1 MNTFWVIR
9 QFWSEKRYLF
19 FSFFSKIPIP
29 ITFPITC
36 PIMSQTKVH
45 PAKKSSIVLKSVS
58 KQSSIESAW
67 SDIANTSTSDYIA
80 VAVVTS
86 AKDDYVTYSYNEK
99 GTCSGEV
106 KVECDG
112 YLEPNVAY
120 ELRYTLASGIVA
132 ATSMPFSQSG
142 QPTGQPAANAATSAT
157 ASESTL
163 TLKGVSKKCS
173 VRAAWS
179 NVPGASTSDY
189 VAVSV
194 ATSGPTD
201 YVTYSYANGKSDCK
215 YHAIECQGYLSKGV
229 AYVLRYYLA
238 SGAIAASSP
247 PFNHVGKAVAVKAAK
262 TSEKTSAKSGAAPTG
277 VVKMGADN
285 YPVPPEDV
293 AWLSGLPGKQLKM
306 DQAKNY
312 VVTCLDVQIT
322 AYKEAGAGAEEM
334 LRVAL
339 QSRADLLAYVDAIEK
354 TKDDD
359 GGGSGGGGG
368 VATTK
373 GKTYIYIFL
382 LLSSHAMYFQT
393 KYMTSHLSFLLLFS
407 LSLFFCQSATEHS
420 RPCQTFL
427 TVVHSTR
434 RSH

>member
-1 MNTFWVIR
+1 
-9 QFWSEKRYLF
+9 
-19 FSFFSKIPIP
+19 
-29 ITFPITC
+29 
-36 PIMSQTKVH
+36 MSQTKVY
-45 PAKKSSIVLKSVS
+45 PATGAPKIVLKSVS
-58 KQSSIESAW
+58 KQSSIQSAW
-67 SDIANTSTSDYIA
+67 SDLANTSTSDYIA
-80 VAVVTS
+80 VAVVTTG
-86 AKDDYVTYSYNEK
+86 KDDYVTYSYNPA
-99 GTCSGEV
+99 GSSSGEV
-106 KVECDG
+106 VVECDG

-120 ELRYTLASGIVA
+120 ELRYTLASGVVA

-142 QPTGQPAANAATSAT
+142 QPAATAV
-157 ASESTL
+157 ASDSTL

-179 NVPGASTSDY
+179 NVPDASTSDY

-215 YHAIECQGYLSKGV
+215 YHAIDCQGYLSKGV
-229 AYVLRYYLA
+229 AYELRYYLA

-247 PFNHVGKAVAVKAAK
+247 PFNHVGKAVAAKAAK
-262 TSEKTSAKSGAAPTG
+262 TASKTNAKSGAAPTG
-277 VVKMGADN
+277 VVKMGPDN
-285 YPVPPEDV
+285 YPVPPEAV
-293 AWLSGLPGKQLKM
+293 AWLSGLPGKKMKM

-312 VVTCLDVQIT
+312 VEKCVDVQIK

-359 GGGSGGGGG
+359 GGGGDGGGGGGGGGGGSGGG

-373 GKTYIYIFL
+373 RETIFL
-382 LLSSHAMYFQT
+382 LSLYYTYPGSSHCIYE
-393 KYMTSHLSFLLLFS
+393 Y
-407 LSLFFCQSATEHS
+407 
-420 RPCQTFL
+420 R
-427 TVVHSTR
+427 
-434 RSH
+434 